1 MRSCFSCAA
10 FCFVTALRDVAVQRV
25 QTCGTYALMND
36 CMRWQS
42 GLAVSWLVPFLEQ
55 AAEDVL
61 CRVRVDLL
69 CEQACACCWG

>member
-1 MRSCFSCAA
+1 
-10 FCFVTALRDVAVQRV
+10 
-25 QTCGTYALMND
+25 MND